1 MATFLSDHFGI
12 GENVFEE
19 YGALNVS
26 VINDLP
32 LFIDPFLLFHSEKSE
47 YIELHEQIIKYLVF
61 LRDRAAAGS
70 VSEGQ
75 LQNWYCFPEV
85 KQNWLGFS
93 VSGNDGAGLGIDFA
107 RNLHAN
113 LHVIFSDFGKEKISE
128 SSHIEKVCLVADGV
142 GRDNISDFTTNLIKD
157 FLCRYTETFAAT
169 HLPANTIK
177 EVWVDRAV
185 FHYETQSWARKRYK
199 LPMINGDYIILTPRD
214 MLTRDEN
221 WINRKDLIGQFEEI
235 PEAIPDPQLR
245 ASVFGYFEEE
255 LRRRIKPATP
265 SATRRGRRRWRK
277 PREPKPTQKDRSAAA
292 LATMQKFPQIIDYF
306 IRLKEM
312 RGDQAKDVSEER
324 VLAIEYMFI
333 EQLQHLQSIL
343 AAQTEFYKI
352 GKNTYDEAHA
362 RLAYLKDVI
371 ENKGGQR
378 FFYDDKGE
386 PIEREKD
393 LHVLYRLVWFGTPS
407 DISAEVNDGRGPV
420 DFKASRS
427 REKTLVEMK
436 LAKNTKLEQNLAK
449 QAEIY
454 QAASDAKQAIK
465 AIIYFTESEF
475 ERVKSILKKLGLE
488 GNRDVVLIDAR
499 RDNKPSGSKAKA

>member
-12 GENVFEE
+12 DENVFEE

-32 LFIDPFLLFHSEKSE
+32 LFIDPFLLFHSEKAE
-47 YIELHEQIIKYLVF
+47 YVELHEQIIKYLVF

-75 LQNWYCFPEV
+75 LRNWYCFPEV

-113 LHVIFSDFGKEKISE
+113 LHVIFSDFGKEKITE

-157 FLCRYTETFAAT
+157 FLCRYTETFATA
-169 HLPANTIK
+169 HLSVKTIK
-177 EVWVDRAV
+177 EVSVDRAV
-185 FHYETQSWARKRYK
+185 FHYETQSWARRRYK
-199 LPMINGDYIILTPRD
+199 LPIINDDYIILTPRD

-255 LRRRIKPATP
+255 LRRRIKPAEP
-265 SATRRGRRRWRK
+265 SATRRGRRRWR
-277 PREPKPTQKDRSAAA
+277 EPKPTQTDRSAAA

-324 VLAIEYMFI
+324 VLAIEYMLI
-333 EQLQHLQSIL
+333 EQLQNLQSIL
-343 AAQTEFYKI
+343 ISQTEFYKI
-352 GKNTYDEAHA
+352 GRNTYDEAHA

-420 DFKASRS
+420 DFKASRN

-436 LAKNTKLEQNLAK
+436 LAKNTKLEQNLAR

-465 AIIYFTESEF
+465 AILYFTKSEF
-475 ERVKSILKKLGLE
+475 ERVKAILRKLGLE
-488 GNRDVVLIDAR
+488 ENRDIVLIDAR
-499 RDNKPSGSKAKA
+499 RDNKPSGSKAKP